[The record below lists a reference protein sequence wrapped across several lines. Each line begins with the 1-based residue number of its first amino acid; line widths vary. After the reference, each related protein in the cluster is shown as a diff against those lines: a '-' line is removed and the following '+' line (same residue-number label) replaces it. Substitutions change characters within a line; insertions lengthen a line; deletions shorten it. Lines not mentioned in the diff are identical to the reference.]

1 MLARTRVCVCVCVC
15 VRLYVC
21 VCVSNTPA
29 GVASRSGGSA
39 AGGPLPQRLL
49 SQQPLLSHP
58 VNVCVCACVH
68 EHARSARLSPTPLP
82 CHWIMFFF
90 CLNLD

>member
-15 VRLYVC
+15 VRVYVC

-39 AGGPLPQRLL
+39 ARGPLPQRLL

-58 VNVCVCACVH
+58 VNVCVCVCACVH
-68 EHARSARLSPTPLP
+68 VHVHVSVCVCVGLLHVRSLS
-82 CHWIMFFF
+82 F
-90 CLNLD
+90 